1 MQIPAQPRQIVTPTA
16 RYALALCALVQAV
29 SLLDRQ
35 ILAILAPAIK
45 LDLGVGDAEM
55 GLLYGT
61 VFGLFYAL
69 FSLPLGRLADGW
81 SRVKLLSISLAFW
94 SGATAFGAA
103 ASGFGMLAAS
113 RLGVGV
119 GEASSQPAGTSL
131 LYDYWPKHRRGFV
144 MAALSSAISLGI
156 GGSLV
161 IGGVAAAWWS
171 AAYPGGTA
179 PLGLKGWQFAFL
191 VASAPGFVLSLFM
204 WRLPEPERGA
214 MDGIASPP
222 DPAPFRASWNV
233 FAAVLPG
240 VSWLT
245 MLRDKASGGAWRAN
259 LVIIA
264 AIVGT
269 MWALYRICSDFA
281 PRPPLAFGPV
291 SISPHALQWG
301 VIGFGLIAL
310 VNMVQNMARN
320 DPQAY
325 RVMAKSPTLIMCMAV
340 GSLQSVINYGMMG
353 FNPSFLMRT
362 YDLSA
367 QDTALQF
374 GLLSAASGIVGH
386 LVWGILA
393 DWLQVR
399 LPGRGRAWVSL
410 FAMGVSPVMAIWV
423 YHAADPTS
431 FYLRFIPYSL
441 ILTGWLPPLYAIMF
455 EQVLP
460 RMRAV
465 MGSVYLLSATITGL
479 GIGPYLVGLIS
490 DGTGDLRFAMLSINL
505 VGLPIVLMMVAIAG
519 RAQRDELALM
529 ERAA

>member
-1 MQIPAQPRQIVTPTA
+1 MEAPPRIITPTA
-16 RYALALCALVQAV
+16 RYALLLVALTQAV

-45 LDLGVGDAEM
+45 ADLGVGDAEM

-94 SGATAFGAA
+94 SGATAFGAM
-103 ASGFGMLAAS
+103 ASGFAMLAVS
-113 RLGVGV
+113 RLGVGI
-119 GEASSQPAGTSL
+119 GEASSQPAGTSM

-144 MAALSSAISLGI
+144 MAVLSSAISLGI

-161 IGGVAAAWWS
+161 LGGVAAAWWGN
-171 AAYPGGTA
+171 AYPGGTA

-191 VASAPGFVLSLFM
+191 VASVPGFVLSLFM
-204 WRLPEPERGA
+204 WRLQEPERGA
-214 MDGIASPP
+214 MDGISTPP

-233 FAAVLPG
+233 FAAVLP
-240 VSWLT
+240 VFSWLA
-245 MLRDKASGGAWRAN
+245 MARGKASGAQWRRN
-259 LVIIA
+259 LGLIGLIVA
-264 AIVGT
+264 A
-269 MWALYRICSDFA
+269 MWGLYHLCSDFA
-281 PRPPLAFGPV
+281 PRPSLDFGV
-291 SISPHALQWG
+291 FSMSPHALQWG

-310 VNMVQNMARN
+310 VNMVQNMVRT

-325 RVMAKSPTLIMCMAV
+325 RVIAKSPTLIMCMAV
-340 GSLQSVINYGMMG
+340 GSLQSVVNYGMMG

-362 YDLSA
+362 YGLST

-374 GLLSAASGIVGH
+374 GLLSAASGIFGH
-386 LVWGILA
+386 LIWGILS
-393 DWLQVR
+393 DWLQLR

-423 YHAADPTS
+423 YHAPDPTS

-441 ILTGWLPPLYAIMF
+441 ILTGWLPPLYAIMY

-465 MGSVYLLSATITGL
+465 MGSVYLLAATITGL
-479 GIGPYLVGLIS
+479 GIGPYVVGVVS
-490 DGTGDLRFAMLSINL
+490 DGTGDLRFAMLSINI
-505 VGLPIVLMMVAIAG
+505 VGAPIVLLMLAIAR
-519 RAQRDELALM
+519 RAHRDETALL

>member
-1 MQIPAQPRQIVTPTA
+1 MQAPAQPSQIITSTA
-16 RYALALCALVQAV
+16 RYALLLCALTQAV

-45 LDLGVGDAEM
+45 ADLGVGDAEM

-94 SGATAFGAA
+94 SGATAFGAGA
-103 ASGFGMLAAS
+103 TGFAMLAAS
-113 RLGVGV
+113 RLGVGI

-161 IGGVAAAWWS
+161 LGGVAAAWWS
-171 AAYPGGTA
+171 AAYPGSTA
-179 PLGLKGWQFAFL
+179 PLGLRGWQFAFL
-191 VASAPGFVLSLFM
+191 VASAPGFVLSAFM
-204 WRLPEPERGA
+204 WRLREPERGA
-214 MDGIASPP
+214 MDGISTPP
-222 DPAPFRASWNV
+222 DPAPFRASWKV
-233 FAAVLPG
+233 FSAVLPG
-240 VSWLT
+240 FGWLT
-245 MLRDKASGGAWRAN
+245 MLRDKASAGQWGTN
-259 LVIIA
+259 LGIA
-264 AIVGT
+264 GLIVAA
-269 MWALYRICSDFA
+269 MWWLYRFCSDFA
-281 PRPPLAFGPV
+281 PRPPLDFGLF

-310 VNMVQNMARN
+310 LNMIQNMARS

-325 RVMAKSPTLIMCMAV
+325 RVMARSPTLIMCMAV

-362 YDLSA
+362 YSLSA

-374 GLLSAASGIVGH
+374 GLLSAASGIIGH
-386 LVWGILA
+386 LIWGILA

-399 LPGRGRAWVSL
+399 LPGKGRAWVSL
-410 FAMGVSPVMAIWV
+410 FAMGVSPVMALWV
-423 YHAADPTS
+423 YHAPDPTS

-441 ILTGWLPPLYAIMF
+441 ILTGWLPPLYAIMY

-465 MGSVYLLSATITGL
+465 MGSVYLLTATITGL

-505 VGLPIVLMMVAIAG
+505 VGIPIVLMMLAIAG
-519 RAQRDELALM
+519 RAHRDETALL